1 MEIEVERGREA
12 MGEEDERGRGLS
24 DSVRSATARTKQ
36 SWDSRELCLCLRD
49 EEGEAAV
56 WDSESESWD
65 RVSEIVNWRWEADVL
80 GCEVKWNEE

>member
-24 DSVRSATARTKQ
+24 DSVRSVTVRTKR
-36 SWDSRELCLCLRD
+36 SWESKELCLCLRD

-56 WDSESESWD
+56 
-65 RVSEIVNWRWEADVL
+65 
-80 GCEVKWNEE
+80 